1 MMAVEAVEAQPR
13 LAPLGAAVTF
23 VLAAGMAPV
32 LVRFIRLSGL
42 TVAVDGLWLG
52 AGLCLVLLHGRGDRL
67 SWESLRRSAP
77 GGAAFGLSIVFFVS
91 SVKLTTVTD
100 ATIINALQ
108 PALVFVVAGRLFG
121 ERITLSHLAW
131 SALAIAGVA
140 VVLAGGGSRAGGD
153 VIGDSLAAGALF
165 AWAWYFVASKTARR
179 ALGALEY
186 QAGAALMGAVVVTP
200 VVLAAGATPLP
211 QSLGTAGWLLVM
223 ALGGGGAHLL
233 LNWAHAHVRLPLT
246 SLLTLACP
254 VISAAGA
261 AVVLGEPLAALQIAG
276 MVLTIGALAAIVPG
290 MSRSSSP
297 QPLPNSS

>member
-52 AGLCLVLLHGRGDRL
+52 AGLWLVLLHGRGDRL

-108 PALVFVVAGRLFG
+108 PALVFVVASSASASPCHIWPGPRSPSR
-121 ERITLSHLAW
+121 EWQW
-131 SALAIAGVA
+131 SWPAEVRG
-140 VVLAGGGSRAGGD
+140 
-153 VIGDSLAAGALF
+153 
-165 AWAWYFVASKTARR
+165 
-179 ALGALEY
+179 
-186 QAGAALMGAVVVTP
+186 QAGT
-200 VVLAAGATPLP
+200 
-211 QSLGTAGWLLVM
+211 
-223 ALGGGGAHLL
+223 
-233 LNWAHAHVRLPLT
+233 
-246 SLLTLACP
+246 
-254 VISAAGA
+254 
-261 AVVLGEPLAALQIAG
+261 
-276 MVLTIGALAAIVPG
+276 
-290 MSRSSSP
+290 
-297 QPLPNSS
+297 